1 MKRFLSVMMCFIAVI
16 LITGGVLLRNA
27 RLSDNSGKYLIYV
40 NEISYLS
47 EGGNSSEAAFKADEL
62 NELISSDREKG
73 VSSKNIII
81 MCMINIAALILV
93 GMYCGK
99 NIIRPF
105 EKLTD
110 FAEKIAKG
118 DLEMSLEYP
127 RNNFFGKFTW
137 AFDNMRR
144 EITKA
149 RACEK
154 EAIENNKTVI
164 ASLSH
169 DIKTPAASIRAYAE
183 ALEMGMDSD
192 PEKRSKYLEVI
203 MRKCDE
209 VAKLTDDIFLHSISD
224 LEKLKIVPESFEI
237 CGFIEKTLPELY
249 ADHRDIIY
257 EKPCFTVNVN
267 ADRGRTAQMIENL
280 INNARKYAKS
290 DVNISVTRDNSFVY
304 LHFKDSGP
312 GISDEDIPFIFN
324 KFYRGNNCG
333 DESGSGLGLFIVKYI
348 AQQSGGD
355 IKLKNHPDG
364 LEAVISL
371 PLCVNR

>member
-1 MKRFLSVMMCFIAVI
+1 MKKFISVILCFIAVI
-16 LITGGVLLRNA
+16 VVSGALLLNNVRN
-27 RLSDNSGKYLIYV
+27 RDNSGKYLIYV
-40 NEISYLS
+40 NEIRHLS
-47 EGGNSSEAAFKADEL
+47 EDGKSSEATEKAQEL
-62 NELISSDREKG
+62 ELLIAADRNED
-73 VSSKNIII
+73 VSSKAIII
-81 MCMINIAALILV
+81 MCGLDIALLLLIGL
-93 GMYCGK
+93 YCGN

-105 EKLTD
+105 EKLAD

-118 DLEMSLEYP
+118 DMDISLEYP
-127 RNNFFGKFTW
+127 RTNYFGKFTW

-183 ALEMGMDSD
+183 ALEMGMAAD
-192 PEKRSKYLEVI
+192 PEKSSRYLEVI

-224 LEKLKIVPESFEI
+224 LDKLKINPEKFEI
-237 CGFIEKTLPELY
+237 CGFIEKTLSELY
-249 ADHRDIIY
+249 ADQSDIVY
-257 EKPCFTVNVN
+257 EKPYFTADVN
-267 ADRGRTAQMIENL
+267 ADKGRTAQITENL
-280 INNARKYAKS
+280 INNARKYAKT
-290 DVNISVTRDNSFVY
+290 DVNISFTRDDSFVY
-304 LHFKDSGP
+304 LHFRDKGK
-312 GISDEDIPFIFN
+312 GIPDEDMPFIFN

-333 DESGSGLGLFIVKYI
+333 NESGSGLGLFIVRYI

-355 IKLKNHPDG
+355 VMLKNHPDG
-364 LEAVISL
+364 LEAVVSL
-371 PLCVNR
+371 PLS